1 MRIRH
6 IAGSDEEV
14 AACPIAV
21 PYEEAAT
28 KNWTEIFG
36 NDRPVRLE
44 IGVGKGQFI
53 IAMAK
58 AYPEAN
64 YVGIDLFT
72 DVLVRTVRKWTR
84 DEAAPHNLRL
94 VLWDAA
100 MVEELFEPGSVER
113 IYLNF
118 SDPWPKP
125 RHETRR
131 LTSPP
136 FLRAFATVLAPG
148 GQLEFKTDNQDLF
161 TYSLEQFESSTQF
174 VVDEVTRD
182 LHAHARLSKDNI
194 MTEYEEKF
202 SGQGK
207 PICKLIALR
216 AGH

>member
-14 AACPIAV
+14 AACPV
-21 PYEEAAT
+21 SVSEEAAIN
-28 KNWTEIFG
+28 KNWTDIFG

-53 IAMAK
+53 IEMARK
-58 AYPEAN
+58 YPEAN
-64 YVGIDLFT
+64 FVGIDLFT
-72 DVLVRTVRKWTR
+72 DVLVRAVRKWTR
-84 DEAAPHNLRL
+84 DENAPDNLRL

-100 MVEELFEPGSVER
+100 MIEQLFEPGSVEC

-118 SDPWPKP
+118 PDPWPKP
-125 RHETRR
+125 RHEKRR
-131 LTSPP
+131 LTSPS
-136 FLRAFATVLAPG
+136 FLRSFATVLKPG

-161 TYSLEQFESSTQF
+161 TYSLEQFEIDPQF

-182 LHAHARLSKDNI
+182 LHVHARLSKDNVR
-194 MTEYEEKF
+194 TEYEEKF
-202 SGQGK
+202 SEQGM

-216 AGH
+216 RR

>member
-21 PYEEAAT
+21 SYEAAST
-28 KNWTEIFG
+28 RNWAQIFA
-36 NDRPVRLE
+36 NDHPVRLE

-58 AYPEAN
+58 AHPEADF
-64 YVGIDLFT
+64 VGIDLFT

-84 DEAAPHNLRL
+84 DPEAPENLRL
-94 VLWDAA
+94 ALWDAA
-100 MVEELFEPGSVER
+100 MVEELFEPGSVDR

-118 SDPWPKP
+118 PDPWPKP
-125 RHETRR
+125 RHEKRR
-131 LTSPP
+131 LTSPS
-136 FLRAFATVLAPG
+136 FLRAFAAVLKPG

-161 TYSLEQFESSTQF
+161 TYSLEQFEGSAQF
-174 VVDEVTRD
+174 VIDEVTRD
-182 LHAHARLSKDNI
+182 LHAHARLAKDNI

-202 SGQGK
+202 SEQGM
-207 PICKLIALR
+207 PICKLVALR
-216 AGH
+216 AR